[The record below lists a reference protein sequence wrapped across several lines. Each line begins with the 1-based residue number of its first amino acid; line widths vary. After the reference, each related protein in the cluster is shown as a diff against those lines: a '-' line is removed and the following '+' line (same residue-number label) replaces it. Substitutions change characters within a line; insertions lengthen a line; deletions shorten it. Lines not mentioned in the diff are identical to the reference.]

1 MQARTGSEYESSMD
15 FFEEEEGEEEEE
27 EKKEEEEEEDFDEE
41 DDDDV
46 EEDVWEFSLFART
59 ERTYD
64 DKKSCRD
71 AVAAYCAQEVTN

>member
-1 MQARTGSEYESSMD
+1 MQARTGSEDESSMD

-27 EKKEEEEEEDFDEE
+27 EEKEEEEEDFDEE

>member
-1 MQARTGSEYESSMD
+1 MQARTGSEDESSMD

-27 EKKEEEEEEDFDEE
+27 KKEEEEDFDQE

-46 EEDVWEFSLFART
+46 EENVWEFSLFART
-59 ERTYD
+59 QRTYD

-71 AVAAYCAQEVTN
+71 AVAAYCAREVTN

>member
-1 MQARTGSEYESSMD
+1 MQARTGSEDESSMD

-27 EKKEEEEEEDFDEE
+27 KKEEEEDFDQE

-46 EEDVWEFSLFART
+46 EENVWEFSLFART

>member
-27 EKKEEEEEEDFDEE
+27 KEEEEEDFDQE

>member
-1 MQARTGSEYESSMD
+1 MQARTGSEDESSMD

-27 EKKEEEEEEDFDEE
+27 KEEEEEDFEE
-41 DDDDV
+41 EEDDDV

>member
-27 EKKEEEEEEDFDEE
+27 KEEEEEDFEE
-41 DDDDV
+41 EEDDDV